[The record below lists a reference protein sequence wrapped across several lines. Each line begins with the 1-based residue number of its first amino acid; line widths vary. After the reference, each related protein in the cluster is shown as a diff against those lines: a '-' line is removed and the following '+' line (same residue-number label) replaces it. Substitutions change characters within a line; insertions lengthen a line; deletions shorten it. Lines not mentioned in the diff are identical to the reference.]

1 MTNADFAKRSAIF
14 IALALTPIL
23 IWSLFDVILIIIG
36 ALLIATLLD
45 IGTYPFRRIHVP
57 RPLALLASGLLI
69 LGILGGAGYLFGA
82 SVSSEMQDILQR
94 IEQAR
99 QSIEK
104 EVHASP
110 IGEFLISHIKS
121 SNVPVAELVGGLF
134 RISATFVLA
143 VLVTIFAGI
152 YLAAQPALYRDG
164 VSMLFPLKSRE
175 EVNETIDHLADGLRL
190 WLLGQLFQMAII
202 GVLSGFAVWLIGLPS
217 PLALGVIAGVTEFVP
232 YLGPIVAAI
241 PAVLVAVTLSPTAI
255 AWTIAAYVLIHQTEG
270 HLVTPLI
277 QRQMVYIPPAV
288 ILFGIAAIS
297 SLFGLAGTIFAA
309 PLTVSLFV
317 LIKKL
322 YVRDSLGEATALPGE
337 EEIGSSDGSSSLR

>member
-1 MTNADFAKRSAIF
+1 MAHW
-14 IALALTPIL
+14 P
-23 IWSLFDVILIIIG
+23 SL
-36 ALLIATLLD
+36 
-45 IGTYPFRRIHVP
+45 
-57 RPLALLASGLLI
+57 
-69 LGILGGAGYLFGA
+69 
-82 SVSSEMQDILQR
+82 
-94 IEQAR
+94 
-99 QSIEK
+99 
-104 EVHASP
+104 
-110 IGEFLISHIKS
+110 
-121 SNVPVAELVGGLF
+121 
-134 RISATFVLA
+134 
-143 VLVTIFAGI
+143 
-152 YLAAQPALYRDG
+152 
-164 VSMLFPLKSRE
+164 
-175 EVNETIDHLADGLRL
+175 
-190 WLLGQLFQMAII
+190 
-202 GVLSGFAVWLIGLPS
+202 

>member
-14 IALALTPIL
+14 VALALTPIL
-23 IWSLFDVILIIIG
+23 IWLLFDVILIIIG
-36 ALLIATLLD
+36 ALLIATLLEV
-45 IGTYPFRRIHVP
+45 GTYPFQLLRAP
-57 RPLALLASGLLI
+57 RPLALLVSGFLI
-69 LGILGGAGYLFGA
+69 LAILGGAGYLFGA
-82 SVSSEMQDILQR
+82 SIASEMQDILQR
-94 IEQAR
+94 IEEAR
-99 QSIEK
+99 QGIGH
-104 EVHASP
+104 EVQASP
-110 IGEFLISHIKS
+110 FGQFLISHIKNA
-121 SNVPVAELVGGLF
+121 NVPIAELVGGFF
-134 RISATFVLA
+134 RISATFLIA

-152 YLAAQPALYRDG
+152 YIAAQPALYREG
-164 VSMLFPLKSRE
+164 VSMLFPFRSRR

-190 WLLGQLFQMAII
+190 WLLGQLVQMAII
-202 GVLSGFAVWLIGLPS
+202 GLLSGIAVWLIGLPS

-241 PAVLVAVTLSPTAI
+241 PSVLVAVTLSPSAI

-309 PLTVSLFV
+309 PLTVAVFV

-322 YVRDSLGEATALPGE
+322 YVRDSLGEETALPGE
-337 EEIGSSDGSSSLR
+337 DVTEEQAD